1 MPANNNSADARIAEP
16 CREND
21 QPRPVNRYVRRRL
34 PSAIRLGDRRIA
46 FIRSEIMEQIQSRI
60 DA

>member
-1 MPANNNSADARIAEP
+1 MP
-16 CREND
+16 END

-34 PSAIRLGDRRIA
+34 PSAITLGDRRIA
-46 FIRSEIMEQIQSRI
+46 FIRSEITEQIQSRI